1 MLKNILVSPHRR
13 HILSLVLTKLKTGEK
28 LNVYYIG
35 SSDFHCCEDT
45 MVDGD
50 SLSEAHSSSQEG
62 ASSSK
67 KGGSSNKS
75 TSSDSGTVH
84 TNKERLGQAETN
96 AVFRLRLLVF
106 LVMLLA
112 AIAVS
117 FTIYIITSKAE
128 QDEFESQ
135 FDGAASKVLE
145 TFDNVVQQKVSAISS
160 LAVAIIAHGIDHSRD
175 WPFVTLSSFQQRSST
190 ARKLADALFVT
201 ISPIVSEENRKEW
214 EDFVTKEDSYWM

>member
-1 MLKNILVSPHRR
+1 
-13 HILSLVLTKLKTGEK
+13 
-28 LNVYYIG
+28 
-35 SSDFHCCEDT
+35 
-45 MVDGD
+45 MVDDGD
-50 SLSEAHSSSQEG
+50 SLSDGDNSIHGEG
-62 ASSSK
+62 ASSK
-67 KGGSSNKS
+67 KGGSK
-75 TSSDSGTVH
+75 TSSDSEGPVQ

-117 FTIYIITSKAE
+117 VTIYFITSGAE

-145 TFDNVVQQKVSAISS
+145 TFNNVVEQKVAAISS

-175 WPFVTLSSFQQRSST
+175 WPFVTLSAFQQRSST

-201 ISPIVSEENRKEW
+201 ISPIVSDENRKEW
-214 EDFVTKEDSYWM
+214 EDFVVTEDSYWM

>member
-1 MLKNILVSPHRR
+1 
-13 HILSLVLTKLKTGEK
+13 
-28 LNVYYIG
+28 
-35 SSDFHCCEDT
+35 

-50 SLSEAHSSSQEG
+50 SLSDTHSSSQEG
-62 ASSSK
+62 ASSK
-67 KGGSSNKS
+67 TGGSSTKS

-84 TNKERLGQAETN
+84 TTNKERLGQAETN

-112 AIAVS
+112 AVAVS
-117 FTIYIITSKAE
+117 LTIYIITSEAE

-135 FDGAASKVLE
+135 FDGVASKVLE
-145 TFDNVVQQKVSAISS
+145 TFNNVVQQKVSAISS
-160 LAVAIIAHGIDHSRD
+160 LAVAIIAHGVDHSRD

>member
-1 MLKNILVSPHRR
+1 M
-13 HILSLVLTKLKTGEK
+13 
-28 LNVYYIG
+28 G
-35 SSDFHCCEDT
+35 SIDFHCCEDT

-50 SLSEAHSSSQEG
+50 STTDEHSSSQEG
-62 ASSSK
+62 ASSK
-67 KGGSSNKS
+67 TGGGSSTRS
-75 TSSDSGTVH
+75 TSSDSSGTVH

-128 QDEFESQ
+128 QDEFKSQ
-135 FDGAASKVLE
+135 FEGAASKVLE

-160 LAVAIIAHGIDHSRD
+160 LAVAIIAHGVDHSRD

>member
-1 MLKNILVSPHRR
+1 MEPSKNVPQDENGS
-13 HILSLVLTKLKTGEK
+13 
-28 LNVYYIG
+28 G
-35 SSDFHCCEDT
+35 SSLS
-45 MVDGD
+45 DG
-50 SLSEAHSSSQEG
+50 HSSSQEG
-62 ASSSK
+62 SSSK
-67 KGGSSNKS
+67 TGGSKS
-75 TSSDSGTVH
+75 SSDSGTH
-84 TNKERLGQAETN
+84 QTTIKERLGQAETN

-117 FTIYIITSKAE
+117 VAIYIITSGAE
-128 QDEFESQ
+128 EDEFESQ

-145 TFDNVVQQKVSAISS
+145 TFDNVVQQKIAAISS

-201 ISPIVSEENRKEW
+201 ISPIVSEEHHKEW
-214 EDFVTKEDSYWM
+214 EDFVSMEDSYWM